1 MACSLCPNPS
11 KYKCPKCEA
20 RTCSL
25 ACVTAHKAATA
36 CDGRR
41 DRTKFVAM
49 GEMGDM
55 EVVSDYR
62 LLEEVSRGLD
72 SCRRDK
78 IRRSTRQGTE
88 TLRAP
93 PLPRQLQRLQH
104 QARARGVR
112 LRLLPPHFVRR
123 KENTSAWDNKA
134 RQVAWRVE
142 LVFPHCSGGAR
153 RVILPRVLERTKL
166 WRLVEEQVEGAV
178 EGEEDQFLLYKA
190 VSYGGVSLFLR
201 AEGLPAA
208 GEAPRRFHPL
218 DLKRSLKT
226 NLRNKAVVEHPVIHV
241 VLREE
246 ECNYREEQDGPQKE
260 EEEKVGEGEG
270 EAEEEEEGRP
280 LISSASAARAADPEA
295 YQRHFDFYLKY
306 YSAKA
311 RLQGGAPATQATS
324 HPVQRLLHT
333 SPHTP
338 PLHTSPHTSSHRPPP
353 HTQPTFRHPTTSP
366 FPPNYVPD
374 FNRPPPTFSQPPPT
388 PRAPPSLPQ
397 PPPTSNATAAAAIRA
412 ELRQPQPQGLGLL
425 AAYGSCSDSDS
436 D

>member
-1 MACSLCPNPS
+1 MCLSGMACSLCSNPS
-11 KYKCPKCEA
+11 KYKCPRCEA

-49 GEMGDM
+49 GKMGDL
-55 EVVSDYR
+55 EVASDYK
-62 LLEEVSRGLD
+62 LLEEVGRGLE

-78 IRRSTRQGTE
+78 IKRSTRQGTE
-88 TLRAP
+88 TQRAP
-93 PLPRQLQRLQH
+93 PLPRQLARLQQ

-112 LRLLPPHFVRR
+112 LRLLPPHFARR
-123 KENTSAWDNKA
+123 KENTSVWDNRA

-153 RVILPRVLERTKL
+153 RVVLPRVLERTKL

-178 EGEEDQFLLYKA
+178 EGDEDQFLLYKA
-190 VSYGGVSLFLR
+190 VSYGGISLFLK
-201 AEGLPAA
+201 AEGLPAP
-208 GEAPRRFHPL
+208 GEAPRRFYPL
-218 DLKRSLKT
+218 DMKRSLKT
-226 NLRNKAVVEHPVIHV
+226 NLRGAAVVEHPVVHV
-241 VLREE
+241 VLRGE

-260 EEEKVGEGEG
+260 EEEEKVDEEVK
-270 EAEEEEEGRP
+270 EVEEEEEGAP
-280 LISSASAARAADPEA
+280 LITSASAAQAADPEA

-311 RLQGGAPATQATS
+311 RLQGGAPPTSAPS
-324 HPVQRLLHT
+324 HPVQRLLLP

-338 PLHTSPHTSSHRPPP
+338 LLPSSLHTSPHHPPP
-353 HTQPTFRHPTTSP
+353 STQPPFRHPTTSL

-374 FNRPPPTFSQPPPT
+374 FNRPPP
-388 PRAPPSLPQ
+388 SLPQ
-397 PPPTSNATAAAAIRA
+397 PPPTPSATAAAGIRV
-412 ELRQPQPQGLGLL
+412 EVRQSEPRGLGLL
-425 AAYGSCSDSDS
+425 AAYGSDSSSDSD
-436 D
+436 